1 MGFWP
6 RGGRGSVMPRRCTIC
21 HHPDRDDIDQALVRR
36 EPFRHIAARFE
47 VSTSALV
54 RHSDDHLP
62 ATLLQAHRAADVAHA
77 NNILGEV
84 LDLRDHAL
92 EILDKAEKV
101 DDLRV
106 ACSAIREARGCL
118 ELLGK
123 LAGRLQDGPTIN
135 VFMSPE
141 WLTIQTAILQAL
153 EPHPDARQAVVL
165 ALDVT
170 AIPHE
175 AGHA

>member
-1 MGFWP
+1 
-6 RGGRGSVMPRRCTIC
+6 MPRVCTIC
-21 HHPDRDDIDQALVRR
+21 THKSRAKVEKALVERQA
-36 EPFRHIAARFE
+36 FRHIAAHHE

-77 NNILGEV
+77 DNILGEV

-92 EILDKAEKV
+92 GILDKAEKG

-123 LAGRLQDGPTIN
+123 LAGTLKDGPTFN
-135 VFMSPE
+135 VFLSPE
-141 WLTIQTAILQAL
+141 WQTVQVTILKAL
-153 EPHPDARQAVVL
+153 APHPEARQAVVA

-170 AIPHE
+170 AIPHKP
-175 AGHA
+175 GHA

>member
-1 MGFWP
+1 
-6 RGGRGSVMPRRCTIC
+6 MPRKCTIC
-21 HHPDRDDIDQALVRR
+21 HHPNRDDIDQALVQRV
-36 EPFRHIAARFE
+36 PYRHIAGRHE
-47 VSTSALV
+47 VSTGALV
-54 RHSDDHLP
+54 RHADDHLP
-62 ATLLQAHRAADVAHA
+62 ATLLQAQRAADVAHA
-77 NNILGEV
+77 DNILGEV
-84 LDLRDHAL
+84 LGLRDHAL

-106 ACSAIREARGCL
+106 ACAAIREARGCL

-123 LAGRLQDGPTIN
+123 LAGRLQEGPTIN

-153 EPHPDARQAVVL
+153 APHPAARQAVVV

-170 AIPHE
+170 AISHE

>member
-1 MGFWP
+1 
-6 RGGRGSVMPRRCTIC
+6 MPRKCTIC
-21 HHPDRDDIDQALVRR
+21 HHPDRGAIDKVLVRR
-36 EPFRHIAARFE
+36 EPFRNIAARFG

-77 NNILGEV
+77 NNILSEV

-92 EILDKAEKV
+92 GILDKAEKME
-101 DDLRV
+101 DLRT
-106 ACSAIREARGCL
+106 ACAAIREARGCL

-123 LAGRLQDGPTIN
+123 LAGKLQDGPTVN
-135 VFMSPE
+135 VFLSAE
-141 WLTIQTAILQAL
+141 WQTVQVAILQAL
-153 EPHPDARQAVVL
+153 APHPDARQAVVA

-175 AGHA
+175 PGHA

>member
-1 MGFWP
+1 
-6 RGGRGSVMPRRCTIC
+6 MPRKCTIC
-21 HHPDRDDIDQALVRR
+21 HHPNRDDIDQALVRR
-36 EPFRHIAARFE
+36 EPFRHIAAHHE

-77 NNILGEV
+77 DNILGEV

-92 EILDKAEKV
+92 GILDKAEKV

-123 LAGRLQDGPTIN
+123 LAGTLKDGPTFN
-135 VFMSPE
+135 VFLSPE
-141 WLTIQTAILQAL
+141 WQTVQVTILKAL
-153 EPHPDARQAVVL
+153 APHPEARQAVVA

-170 AIPHE
+170 AIPHKP
-175 AGHA
+175 GHA

>member
-1 MGFWP
+1 
-6 RGGRGSVMPRRCTIC
+6 MPRKCTIC
-21 HHPDRDDIDQALVRR
+21 HHPNRGAIDKALVRR
-36 EPFRHIAARFE
+36 QPFRHIAARFE

-62 ATLLQAHRAADVAHA
+62 ATLLQAHKAADVAHA
-77 NNILGEV
+77 DNILGEV

-123 LAGRLQDGPTIN
+123 LAGQLHDSPTVNI
-135 VFMSPE
+135 FMSSE
-141 WLTIQTAILQAL
+141 WQTIQIAILQAL
-153 EPHPDARQAVVL
+153 APHPGARQAVVA
-165 ALDVT
+165 ALDVE

-175 AGHA
+175 PGHA